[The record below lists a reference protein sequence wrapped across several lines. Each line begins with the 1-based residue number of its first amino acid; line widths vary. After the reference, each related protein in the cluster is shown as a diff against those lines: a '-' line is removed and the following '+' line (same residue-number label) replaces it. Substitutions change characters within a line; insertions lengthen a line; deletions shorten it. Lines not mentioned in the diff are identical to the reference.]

1 MSARTSRSSS
11 TMACSASAVA
21 LCGGCR
27 ARRRARRRIR
37 PARRAVPRPRRAI
50 AVVWCVDPPVTGLQL
65 SFLKPAEPEPRRSPG
80 RDGGGRSREAP
91 SRSIARGRASP
102 GWPQGSLFRC
112 SRRLNPGVST
122 GASMGQWVRE
132 IMLQADTKAG
142 ELRAEAERGH
152 GESNIKDV
160 REEPPYLKQAQ
171 RCRVRASSYR
181 SDRRKTA
188 RLRNCNTSP
197 MPSPSRSAISLTG
210 ERPRKG
216 IDRFRCTNHPGAS
229 PIACNA
235 ASISGR

>member
-1 MSARTSRSSS
+1 MPGRTTITQLSWHTSMPCEFPQKCRLKIPHFVTHQSRPKPRGGSMSARTSRSSS

-122 GASMGQWVRE
+122 GASMGQMGPRDH
-132 IMLQADTKAG
+132 AAG
-142 ELRAEAERGH
+142 GYEGRRAAGRG
-152 GESNIKDV
+152 
-160 REEPPYLKQAQ
+160 R
-171 RCRVRASSYR
+171 
-181 SDRRKTA
+181 T
-188 RLRNCNTSP
+188 
-197 MPSPSRSAISLTG
+197 
-210 ERPRKG
+210 RPR
-216 IDRFRCTNHPGAS
+216 
-229 PIACNA
+229 
-235 ASISGR
+235 